1 MKIVVSPAKSLNFE
15 SPLPIQNYTESLFL
29 KEAETIQ
36 KTLKKKKPKQLME
49 LMDISE
55 KLADLN
61 WERNQNWSLP
71 FSPENARP
79 AVFAF
84 DGDVYTGL
92 DAYTI
97 PTDKFPLLEDKLRI
111 LSGLYGILKP
121 LDLMQ
126 PYRLEMGTS
135 LPIGTKKNLYEFWNK
150 KVTASL
156 NSELQKNEL
165 FINLASNEYFSA
177 VDTKTLKVPVIT
189 PEFKDYKDG
198 KLKMISFF
206 AKKARGLM
214 VRYIIDTNA
223 ETIEDLKQF
232 NYDGYAFDA
241 NLSKGTTLVF
251 TR

>member
-1 MKIVVSPAKSLNFE
+1 MKIVISPAKSLDYTTA
-15 SPLPIQNYTESLFL
+15 LPTQRFTEAQFL
-29 KEAETIQ
+29 NKANTIQ
-36 KTLKKKKPKQLME
+36 KTLKKKKPKDLME

-61 WERNQNWSLP
+61 WQRNQDWALP
-71 FSPENARP
+71 FTPENARP
-79 AVFAF
+79 AVYAF
-84 DGDVYTGL
+84 NGDVYTGL

-97 PTDKFPLLEDKLRI
+97 PTDKLDVLQDQLRI
-111 LSGLYGILKP
+111 LSGLYGILRP

-126 PYRLEMGTS
+126 EYRLEMGTS
-135 LPIGTKKNLYEFWNK
+135 IAIGAKKNLYEYWKKTITDALNK
-150 KVTASL
+150 
-156 NSELQKNEL
+156 ELTKDEL

-177 VDTKTLKVPVIT
+177 VDTKALKVPVIT

-223 ETIEDLKQF
+223 KSLEDLKGF
-232 NYDGYAFDA
+232 NYEGYAFDA
-241 NLSKGTTLVF
+241 NLSKGNKLVF